1 MNEHLFIFVAVII
14 AIYTI
19 IAYFYNT
26 FNITLVSF
34 IFLALFLGY
43 FLTKSNLP
51 KISDEKWRLFALMGS
66 VTTAVSL
73 MINASVFVR
82 NESTAR
88 VQNLMTFYKLM
99 MDIVKDIESD
109 FMKYPKELGYLYHD
123 IFGVLGDRGE
133 SKKKFL
139 STRDMD
145 MEYKMAMK
153 IFRGFE
159 TMFLTGD
166 MLFGVE
172 NKDMP
177 EFKGIISTLDTYVS
191 SSLMRDYWRK
201 MKPTFNDK
209 YARVFID
216 NFYGGRA
223 KTAQTYVSENHY
235 ATGKILNND

>member
-14 AIYTI
+14 TIYTLT
-19 IAYFYNT
+19 AYFYDT
-26 FNITLVSF
+26 FNVTLVFF
-34 IFLALFLGY
+34 IFLALILGY
-43 FLTKSNLP
+43 FLTKSDLP
-51 KISDEKWRLFALMGS
+51 KITDEKWRLFALMGS
-66 VTTAVSL
+66 VTTAISL

-82 NESTAR
+82 NESTSR
-88 VQNLMTFYKLM
+88 VQNLMNFYKLM
-99 MDIVKDIESD
+99 MDIVKDIETD
-109 FMKYPKELGYLYHD
+109 FMRYPKELGFLYHD
-123 IFGVLGDRGE
+123 IFGVLGDKGMRN
-133 SKKKFL
+133 FQA
-139 STRDMD
+139 TRDMD

-177 EFKGIISTLDTYVS
+177 EFKGIISTLDTYLS

-223 KTAQTYVSENHY
+223 GTSQTYISETH
-235 ATGKILNND
+235 TMPDRVLNND